1 MSNTRKKSVAVIVE
15 GKEFESM
22 QAAATFIG
30 TKSVNIWRAAH
41 TNHEYNGLSVYLK
54 NPEDSQ
60 AKSLSSSYA
69 REYYHKKK
77 QLKDNAVIR
86 CENLNK
92 SFKTIADAAKFAN
105 TSSYTI
111 STKTETA
118 GRFVDKAG
126 NVYTRLKPMKQRT
139 SKVYPN
145 TGEELQIER
154 MSGYTRN
161 DTRKTEQPK
170 PVSNVDVNPVS
181 VLQNEAINHIQS
193 GNYVKA
199 EMFIAALKLI
209 SNKQ

>member
-1 MSNTRKKSVAVIVE
+1 MSRKKSVAVIVE

-69 REYYHKKK
+69 KEYYHKKK
-77 QLKDNAVIR
+77 HLKDNAVIR

-92 SFKTIADAAKFAN
+92 TFKTIADAAKFAN

-118 GRFVDKAG
+118 GRFIDKAG
-126 NVYTRLKPMKQRT
+126 NIYTRLKPMRQRT

-145 TGEELQIER
+145 TGEEIQVER
-154 MSGYTRN
+154 PSGYKRN
-161 DTRKTEQPK
+161 ETHRNITVESK
-170 PVSNVDVNPVS
+170 PTVMEVNPVS
-181 VLQNEAINHIQS
+181 VLQNEAINHIQN
-193 GNYVKA
+193 GDYIKA

-209 SNKQ
+209 ANKQ